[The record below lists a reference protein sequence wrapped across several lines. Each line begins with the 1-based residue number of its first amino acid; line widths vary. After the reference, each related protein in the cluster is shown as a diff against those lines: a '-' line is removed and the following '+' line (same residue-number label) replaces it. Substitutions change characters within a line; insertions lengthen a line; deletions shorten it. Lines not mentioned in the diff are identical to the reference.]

1 MGIVFTGLPF
11 LLVFLGAKTILLNKY
26 KQGLAYFLI
35 LYFSWRLVRALIWGH
50 TGNMYITRKA
60 SD

>member
-26 KQGLAYFLI
+26 KRGLAYFLI
-35 LYFSWRLVRALIWGH
+35 LYFSWRLVRALIWGSH
-50 TGNMYITRKA
+50 W
-60 SD
+60 